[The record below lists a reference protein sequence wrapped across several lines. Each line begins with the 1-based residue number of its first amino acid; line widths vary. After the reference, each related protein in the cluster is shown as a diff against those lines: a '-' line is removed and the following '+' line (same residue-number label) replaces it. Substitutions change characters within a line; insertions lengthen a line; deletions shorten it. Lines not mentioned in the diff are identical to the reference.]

1 MTPKL
6 RVLKRRLPSTYFDTT
21 GTIFRRSAAASL
33 EYIPTDSVL
42 ADVVTVSG
50 ADQDKWVP
58 RAVHSWAREECHP
71 TPVPSPEAPGPQGT
85 QPRMVLGVPKFVK
98 VDRVGAG
105 S

>member
-1 MTPKL
+1 MHL
-6 RVLKRRLPSTYFDTT
+6 DTT
-21 GTIFRRSAAASL
+21 GTIILWSAAAGL
-33 EYIPTDSVL
+33 QHITADSVF
-42 ADVVTVSG
+42 ANVIAVSCSHK
-50 ADQDKWVP
+50 DKWVP